1 MLDKLGNDVYIW
13 YSGATDV
20 TGKNLAAKL
29 GIKGGNEMPKDRVKM
44 VIGWGTKTKDTVT
57 FAKDIHILNHP
68 NTIKLNRDK
77 PLMLGVLQKAGI
89 PIAPFCKLADDIGKT
104 VKLPVI
110 ARKRFHQGG
119 KGFWLCPTMT
129 HVKAAI
135 DEGAEYFQNMIEI
148 KEEYRIHVFD
158 NEAIYCAKKT
168 RRTKEEMEEAFVRQE
183 LEKMETVAKKK
194 GEAFDKATT
203 EKVLC
208 QQAKRFASDGAN
220 MLIRSNNLGWKF
232 VKTKTPKMD
241 SPLIAESIKALKASG
256 LCFGAVDCCIDV
268 KDKPYIIEINSGPG
282 LEESTFDA
290 YIKAMETKILALLT
304 PKPSMIKEAV
314 KGVTDRIKGTIGEM
328 KTGNKPV
335 EKSPG
340 KAELINQL
348 TMAKN
353 MVEVADDEEATVL
366 RSVFKKMFG

>member
-29 GIKGGNEMPKDRVKM
+29 GIKGGNEAPKDKVKV
-44 VIGWGTKTKDTVT
+44 VIGWGTKTKESIT
-57 FAKDIHILNHP
+57 FNKDIHVLNHP
-68 NTIKLNRDK
+68 DKIRLNRDK
-77 PLMLGVLQKAGI
+77 PLMLDILHKAKVAV
-89 PIAPFCKLADDIGKT
+89 APFTKSADSIGKT
-104 VKLPVI
+104 GTEVKLPVI

-135 DEGAEYFQNMIEI
+135 EEGAEYFQNMIEI

-158 NEAIYCAKKT
+158 DNAIYCAKKT

-194 GEAFDKATT
+194 GEAFDKVIT
-203 EKVLC
+203 EKVLN
-208 QQAKRFASDGAN
+208 QQAKRFAADGAN

-232 VKTKTPKMD
+232 VKTKMPKMD
-241 SPLIAESIKALKASG
+241 SPLIVEAVKALKASG

-268 KDKPYIIEINSGPG
+268 KDKPYVIEINSGPG

-290 YIKAMETKILALLT
+290 YIVAMETKILSLLT
-304 PKPSMIKEAV
+304 PKTGIIKETMNKVAGAIGDM
-314 KGVTDRIKGTIGEM
+314 KSSIKSTGKSHG
-328 KTGNKPV
+328 KT
-335 EKSPG
+335 
-340 KAELINQL
+340 ELINQL
-348 TMAKN
+348 AMAKD
-353 MVEVADDEEATVL
+353 MAEAADDDEAVVL

>member
-20 TGKNLAAKL
+20 TGKNLATKL
-29 GIKGGNEMPKDRVKM
+29 GIKGGNEVPKDKVK
-44 VIGWGTKTKDTVT
+44 VIIGWGTKTKESVK
-57 FAKDIHILNHP
+57 FNKDIHVLNHP
-68 NTIKLNRDK
+68 DIIRLNRDK
-77 PLMLGVLQKAGI
+77 PLMLDILHKAGVSV
-89 PIAPFCKLADDIGKT
+89 APFSRSADDIGHS

-135 DEGAEYFQNMIEI
+135 EEGAEYFQNMIEI

-158 NEAIYCAKKT
+158 NSAIYCAKKT
-168 RRTKEEMEEAFVRQE
+168 RRSKEEMEEAFVRQE
-183 LEKMETVAKKK
+183 LEKMEVTAKKK
-194 GEAFDKATT
+194 GEAFDKGIT
-203 EKVLC
+203 EKVLS
-208 QQAKRFASDGAN
+208 QQAKRFAADGAN

-232 VKTKTPKMD
+232 VKTKMPKMD
-241 SPLIAESIKALKASG
+241 SPLIVEAIKALKASG

-290 YIKAMETKILALLT
+290 YVEAIESKILSLIT
-304 PKPSMIKEAV
+304 PKTGIIRETMNKVA
-314 KGVTDRIKGTIGEM
+314 GAIGEM
-328 KTGNKPV
+328 KSGT
-335 EKSPG
+335 KSAG
-340 KAELINQL
+340 KSQGKTELINQL
-348 TMAKN
+348 AMAKD
-353 MVEVADDEEATVL
+353 MAEAADDDEAVVL